1 MAYIDWTEKLSVEI
15 DVIDAQHKVLFQII
29 NDLHDAMK
37 AGQSKMVIKDVLT
50 RLIDYTNFHFSMEET
65 LMDQFGYMESPT
77 HKKKHKDLVDD
88 VMALQLKFD
97 RSQRAMGVQMLT
109 FLKVWLN
116 EHILKTDKTFGVY
129 LRQNG
134 MK

>member
-1 MAYIDWTEKLSVEI
+1 MAYIDWTEKLSVGI
-15 DVIDAQHKVLFQII
+15 DIIDEQHKVLFQII

-37 AGQSKMVIKDVLT
+37 AGQSKLVIKDVLA

-65 LMDQFGYMESPT
+65 LMEQYGYMESPA
-77 HKKKHKDLVDD
+77 HKKMHKDLVAD
-88 VMALQLKFD
+88 VMTLQLKFE
-97 RSQRAMGVQMLT
+97 RSQRAMGVQVLT

-116 EHILKTDKTFGVY
+116 EHILKTDKTFGIY
-129 LRQNG
+129 LRQSG